1 MKKLLMVMAA
11 GFMLTVAAPTE
22 AAAAETNESN
32 APYCYEQQGNGCWG
46 NPGRWSEDEGER
58 ATHIPLVGVRLFPPS
73 SSIFIIADVV
83 LIVKGFFYFFSIL
96 S

>member
-58 ATHIPLVGVRLFPPS
+58 GYRGGCRGGYGGGHHRGNW
-73 SSIFIIADVV
+73 
-83 LIVKGFFYFFSIL
+83 
-96 S
+96 

>member
-46 NPGRWSEDEGER
+46 NPGRWSNEDGSDR
-58 ATHIPLVGVRLFPPS
+58 GDRGGYHGGCR
-73 SSIFIIADVV
+73 
-83 LIVKGFFYFFSIL
+83 GGYGGGHHRGNW
-96 S
+96 